1 MVENGKKRN
10 RNRNKNKNKGGANSA
25 DAPAAEAA
33 AAAPAA
39 EVAPPKAESK
49 PAEQPAKAQPAK
61 DKKKSP
67 SPPKEVK
74 KATNGG
80 VDIPVDNRSAEEK
93 QADLIKN
100 LAMDMPPFL
109 SNFVELRAA
118 EARFHA
124 GVNGGVTN
132 GNAEK
137 VAERNS
143 LFFFSF
149 FKN

>member
-10 RNRNKNKNKGGANSA
+10 RNRNKNKNKGGNN
-25 DAPAAEAA
+25 AEAA
-33 AAAPAA
+33 AAPPAA
-39 EVAPPKAESK
+39 EATPAAAEPAPPKAEAK
-49 PAEQPAKAQPAK
+49 PAEQPKAQQSA
-61 DKKKSP
+61 KKKSP
-67 SPPKEVK
+67 SPPKEVNK
-74 KATNGG
+74 VTNG
-80 VDIPVDNRSAEEK
+80 VDIPVDNRSAEER

-124 GVNGGVTN
+124 GVNGSVAN

-137 VAERNS
+137 VAERDP
-143 LFFFSF
+143 F
-149 FKN
+149 FKTVLN